1 MTLRGGVLWNVIR
14 SKWTCSM
21 SLREM
26 TKEGTSVRFTRQF
39 TLGWM
44 MTISRLGHLGKKKKE
59 GVDEVWYAL
68 QCEVR
73 VSYGIRC
80 QVSGLRSQR

>member
-1 MTLRGGVLWNVIR
+1 M
-14 SKWTCSM
+14 
-21 SLREM
+21 
-26 TKEGTSVRFTRQF
+26 RFTRQF

-59 GVDEVWYAL
+59 GVDEEWYAL

-80 QVSGLRSQR
+80 QVSGLRSQVSAVDMRKKLLSVFTYESRHTH